1 MKDGM
6 SSIDLKWTDEKLKGI
21 TLKYTKLSTFTK
33 ENPQAYNM
41 LKRKGKEKFDEFTS
55 HMQKLRP
62 PFTDDELR
70 KIALKY
76 NNYTELKSMER
87 NIESAIVKG
96 IDPVA
101 VKCAYSPQS
110 TMCTVYAAKAK

>member
-1 MKDGM
+1 MKTEI
-6 SSIDLKWTDEKLKGI
+6 SFVIAVALAVLALI
-21 TLKYTKLSTFTK
+21 LSM
-33 ENPQAYNM
+33 A
-41 LKRKGKEKFDEFTS
+41 
-55 HMQKLRP
+55 
-62 PFTDDELR
+62 
-70 KIALKY
+70 Y

>member
-1 MKDGM
+1 MKTELGF
-6 SSIDLKWTDEKLKGI
+6 II
-21 TLKYTKLSTFTK
+21 AVTLGVLALILSMAH
-33 ENPQAYNM
+33 NQ
-41 LKRKGKEKFDEFTS
+41 
-55 HMQKLRP
+55 
-62 PFTDDELR
+62 
-70 KIALKY
+70 
-76 NNYTELKSMER
+76 YTELKSMER